1 MAGMETDT
9 STRWNQQ
16 MFADSAVFILPC
28 TSDLR
33 RPCSSQVSNSEI
45 PAVLLYNNLTYAAPH
60 MKAQGPVESGAV
72 REYDDDELPWY
83 DANINIESQS
93 VRLHN
98 EIVELTSLLQPTEE
112 EDAQRLEAKKLLEDV
127 VQQIFPGSSLQ
138 V

>member
-1 MAGMETDT
+1 
-9 STRWNQQ
+9 
-16 MFADSAVFILPC
+16 
-28 TSDLR
+28 
-33 RPCSSQVSNSEI
+33 
-45 PAVLLYNNLTYAAPH
+45 
-60 MKAQGPVESGAV
+60 MKAQGPVENGAV

>member
-1 MAGMETDT
+1 
-9 STRWNQQ
+9 
-16 MFADSAVFILPC
+16 
-28 TSDLR
+28 
-33 RPCSSQVSNSEI
+33 
-45 PAVLLYNNLTYAAPH
+45 
-60 MKAQGPVESGAV
+60 MKAQGPVENGAV

-127 VQQIFPGSSLQ
+127 VQEIFPGSSLQ